1 MIPLSY
7 VFVTCKVLHEQER
20 KKKKKGKIGGWW
32 EKKRLEVGFYLSLF
46 KESRGEME
54 DRIDQGPSYLSVTQ
68 VLETFS
74 NTFWIILESSFRK
87 MEGML

>member
-1 MIPLSY
+1 MN
-7 VFVTCKVLHEQER
+7 KKG
-20 KKKKKGKIGGWW
+20 KKKKKK
-32 EKKRLEVGFYLSLF
+32 EKLVCGEKRLQVGFYLSLF
-46 KESRGEME
+46 KESGGEME